1 MPSSV
6 IRHFCYHPAE
16 RRLEIL
22 FQTGRR
28 YSYLEVP
35 QDIFAAMKTAFS
47 KGEFFNAHIRDR
59 FRFIRERERNS
70 ASTCE
75 EL

>member
-6 IRHFCYHPAE
+6 IQDYRYYPAE

-22 FQTGRR
+22 FQTGRL

-35 QDIFAAMKTAFS
+35 QDIYIAMKASFS
-47 KGEFFNAHIRDR
+47 KGEFFNAFVRDR
-59 FRFIRERERNS
+59 FRFVRESERSS
-70 ASTCE
+70 ASRDE